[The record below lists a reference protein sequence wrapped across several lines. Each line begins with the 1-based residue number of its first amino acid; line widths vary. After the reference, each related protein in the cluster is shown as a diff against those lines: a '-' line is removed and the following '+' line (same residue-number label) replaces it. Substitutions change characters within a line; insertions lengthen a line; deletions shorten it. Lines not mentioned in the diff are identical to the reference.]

1 MSKFFEAPE
10 TARWLD
16 LTDPDP
22 IFYDRCTPLSAA
34 VDGRLDIIII
44 IISFITWICS
54 AAITSLPRI
63 EALGVRKP
71 PPRQPLVCTI

>member
-10 TARWLD
+10 TARWLN

-22 IFYDRCTPLSAA
+22 IFYDRSTPLSAA
-34 VDGRLDIIII
+34 VDGRLDITII

-54 AAITSLPRI
+54 AVI
-63 EALGVRKP
+63 EALGERKP
-71 PPRQPLVCTI
+71 PPRQPFVCTI